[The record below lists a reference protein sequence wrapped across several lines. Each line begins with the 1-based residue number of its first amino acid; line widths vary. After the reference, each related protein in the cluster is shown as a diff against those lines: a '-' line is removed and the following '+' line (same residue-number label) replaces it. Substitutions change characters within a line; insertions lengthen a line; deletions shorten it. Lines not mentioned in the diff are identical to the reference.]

1 MLLSIIFLKT
11 EFNFKITK
19 KYNTNVKKGLFF
31 HINMQIKAN
40 SCCRHYQNGPKSN
53 LNQSLDL
60 W

>member
-19 KYNTNVKKGLFF
+19 KYNTNVKKCLFF

-40 SCCRHYQNGPKSN
+40 SC
-53 LNQSLDL
+53 
-60 W
+60 

>member
-19 KYNTNVKKGLFF
+19 KYNTNVKKCLFF

-53 LNQSLDL
+53 LKQSSDL

>member
-19 KYNTNVKKGLFF
+19 KYNTNVKKCLFF

-40 SCCRHYQNGPKSN
+40 SCCRYYQNGPKSN

>member
-19 KYNTNVKKGLFF
+19 KYNTNVKKCLFF

-53 LNQSLDL
+53 LKQSLDL